1 MLIVF
6 LVVLR
11 DKSLGVCSEDVF
23 GHLLIVAF
31 KVIYKVLQDVSLV
44 GLEMQLEEHMMS
56 DNHCMRNP
64 VKRTFLNPWL
74 K

>member
-23 GHLLIVAF
+23 GYLLIVAF
-31 KVIYKVLQDVSLV
+31 KVIDKIFQNVSLIS
-44 GLEMQLEEHMMS
+44 LEMQLKEHVMS

>member
-1 MLIVF
+1 MFIVL

-23 GHLLIVAF
+23 CHLLIVAF
-31 KVIYKVLQDVSLV
+31 EVIDKVLQDVSFIS
-44 GLEMQLEEHMMS
+44 LEMQLEEHVMS